1 MSIQIRSYEPSTDRT
16 AAFRLWEATLGD
28 TWPLFPEGFYA
39 TIDPQAEYHQVAEVD
54 GQLLGFIAL
63 SRDGQ
68 EKGSIFSIFVYSD
81 CQRASVERR
90 LLEAAAEHLGNL
102 GVRTLRFG
110 GGRSYFWPGVPTDQL
125 QVIEL
130 LKRYGWQAGG
140 QISDMVGE
148 LATSHVPEEII
159 ARIANSGAHL
169 RLATA
174 QDGPAILAFEEQ
186 HFPQWLPTAAR
197 AVGQE
202 DFANMLLAELD
213 GRIVGANF
221 LTSPGGP
228 DFLWR
233 RMLGEDSAAY
243 GAIGVSE
250 AVRGR
255 YIGYALAVRA
265 AEILRERGA
274 KRIFLGW
281 VFSTEWYGRLGFRVW
296 KTYQPMDKPLSL
308 QPDDGKRGA

>member
-1 MSIQIRSYEPSTDRT
+1 M
-16 AAFRLWEATLGD
+16 
-28 TWPLFPEGFYA
+28 
-39 TIDPQAEYHQVAEVD
+39 
-54 GQLLGFIAL
+54 
-63 SRDGQ
+63 
-68 EKGSIFSIFVYSD
+68 
-81 CQRASVERR
+81 
-90 LLEAAAEHLGNL
+90 
-102 GVRTLRFG
+102 
-110 GGRSYFWPGVPTDQL
+110 
-125 QVIEL
+125 
-130 LKRYGWQAGG
+130 
-140 QISDMVGE
+140 
-148 LATSHVPEEII
+148 SHVPEEIT

-213 GRIVGANF
+213 GTIVGTNF

-228 DFLWR
+228 DILWR

-243 GAIGVSE
+243 GAVGVSE
-250 AVRGR
+250 AARGR
-255 YIGYALAVRA
+255 YIGYALAVQA

-296 KTYQPMDKPLSL
+296 KTYQQMDKHLLPRS
-308 QPDDGKRGA
+308 DDGKRGA

>member
-1 MSIQIRSYEPSTDRT
+1 
-16 AAFRLWEATLGD
+16 
-28 TWPLFPEGFYA
+28 
-39 TIDPQAEYHQVAEVD
+39 
-54 GQLLGFIAL
+54 
-63 SRDGQ
+63 
-68 EKGSIFSIFVYSD
+68 
-81 CQRASVERR
+81 
-90 LLEAAAEHLGNL
+90 
-102 GVRTLRFG
+102 
-110 GGRSYFWPGVPTDQL
+110 
-125 QVIEL
+125 
-130 LKRYGWQAGG
+130 
-140 QISDMVGE
+140 MVGE

-169 RLATA
+169 RLATT
-174 QDGPAILAFEEQ
+174 QDGPAILAFEEE

-213 GRIVGANF
+213 GTIVGANF

-265 AEILRERGA
+265 AEILRERGT

-296 KTYQPMDKPLSL
+296 KTYQPMDKPLSP
-308 QPDDGKRGA
+308 QSNDGKRGA

>member
-1 MSIQIRSYEPSTDRT
+1 MSIQIRSYVRGTDRA
-16 AAFRLWEATLGD
+16 AAFQLWEAALGD

-39 TIDPQAEYHQVAEVD
+39 TIDPQAEHHHVAEVD
-54 GQLLGFIAL
+54 GQFLGLIAL

-68 EKGSIFSIFVYSD
+68 EKGSIVAILVNPNR
-81 CQRASVERR
+81 QRASIEST
-90 LLEAAAEHLGNL
+90 LLEAGAKHLGNL
-102 GVRTLRFG
+102 GVRKLRYG
-110 GGRSYFWPGVPTDQL
+110 GGQSYFWPGVPTDQP
-125 QVIEL
+125 QMIEL
-130 LKRYGWQAGG
+130 LKRSGWQAGG
-140 QISDMVGE
+140 LISDMVGE
-148 LATSHVPEEII
+148 LATSHVPEEIT
-159 ARIANSGAHL
+159 ARIANSGAQL

-174 QDGPAILAFEEQ
+174 QDGPEILAFEEQ
-186 HFPQWLPTAAR
+186 HFPQWLPTATR

-213 GRIVGANF
+213 GTIVGTNF

-250 AVRGR
+250 AARGR

-296 KTYQPMDKPLSL
+296 RTYQQMDKH
-308 QPDDGKRGA
+308 GT